1 VHRQEVGEPCS
12 PLDHHAVE
20 RLGGHRMNES
30 RMIPAHLQDEVNTM
44 PEYSQGV
51 VRIRVTL
58 DDASRFNDVFV
69 AWGSEIVKVG
79 ESEDVPLNA
88 SRIVSVER

>member
-1 VHRQEVGEPCS
+1 
-12 PLDHHAVE
+12 
-20 RLGGHRMNES
+20 MNES
-30 RMIPAHLQDEVNTM
+30 RMIPAHLQEEVNTM

-79 ESEDVPLNA
+79 ESEDVPFNA
-88 SRIVSVER
+88 SRIVSVERQ